1 MFIRMF
7 KNKYLMISL
16 GAVLGAILSWEIDN
30 IFIVNILGCFILGSL
45 SELKISKNMK
55 LLISFGFTGSLTSF
69 SSWMSKL
76 FFIFQD
82 GFYIKF
88 IFNIFSFLVIGYL
101 MFFIGTIFGKNKAI
115 K

>member
-1 MFIRMF
+1 MFIKIF

-16 GAVLGAILSWEIDN
+16 GAVFGAIFSREIDD
-30 IFIVNILGCFILGSL
+30 IFIVNILGCFILGFL
-45 SELKISKNMK
+45 SELKVSKNIK
-55 LLISFGFTGSLTSF
+55 LLIGFGFSGSLTSF
-69 SSWMSKL
+69 SSWISKL

-88 IFNIFSFLVIGYL
+88 ILNIFSFLLLGCL
-101 MFFIGTIFGKNKAI
+101 MFFIGKICGKTQAI